1 MPADVKFMVG
11 TWRMPLILLRGRG
24 RISRTFGAPGVAT
37 GRAGRGGRGFL
48 GGLGGVFAART
59 AWEWRV
65 ERRERSWDFELGSLF
80 AAWRRRVSY
89 CSYCQLESQILIKLL
104 QVLDGEDN

>member
-37 GRAGRGGRGFL
+37 GRAGRGGSGFL
-48 GGLGGVFAART
+48 GGLGGVLAAMV
-59 AWEWRV
+59 AWVWRV
-65 ERRERSWDFELGSLF
+65 ERREKSWDFDWGSLF
-80 AAWRRRVSY
+80 AACRRRASY
-89 CSYCQLESQILIKLL
+89 YICIIISI
-104 QVLDGEDN
+104 